1 MASVMRVPRSPKC
14 LNERLL
20 IEQLQSKNHP
30 ILASYIV
37 YDKLVE
43 GDYILCVN
51 PATSEFVI
59 YDIKLEMGD
68 NYKRLRTNLDEL
80 YIDKKYLIYLIK

>member
-1 MASVMRVPRSPKC
+1 MFL
-14 LNERLL
+14 LNRIKQIKKPLFL
-20 IEQLQSKNHP
+20 PCFITRHK
-30 ILASYIV
+30 SYKTGAQIV

-59 YDIKLEMGD
+59 YDIKLEMYD
-68 NYKRLRTNLDEL
+68 NYKSLRRKLDEL
-80 YIDKKYLIYLIK
+80 YTEKKYLIYLIK

>member
-1 MASVMRVPRSPKC
+1 MTSVIRVPRIPKC
-14 LNERLL
+14 LNEKLL
-20 IEQLQSKNHP
+20 IEQLQCKNHP
-30 ILASYIV
+30 ILTSYIV

-59 YDIKLEMGD
+59 YDIKLEMYD
-68 NYKRLRTNLDEL
+68 NYKSLRRKLDEL
-80 YIDKKYLIYLIK
+80 YTEKKYLIYLIK